1 MSSLEV
7 NNNLFDFPLVE
18 EDIDVFTPLD
28 HRVMSTQSMHCLC

>member
-7 NNNLFDFPLVE
+7 NNNLCDFPLVE

-28 HRVMSTQSMHCLC
+28 HHVMSTQSMHCLC